1 VVQKKKDE
9 KKKRLHRPALIAR
22 LPKLWW
28 RPGKDWPFLP
38 DEGDRAS
45 YAALADDLDFWD
57 ANIKQRF
64 RDLDHEAQRLQ
75 NRFWRL
81 QLTLILGSA
90 TATIL
95 GAVQAATGGGH
106 VGLAIASAVISGLL
120 AGVTVLVG
128 DGRAQQR
135 YLGAR
140 LKAERIKSE
149 YFLFLAGAGEYA
161 SDATRRHDLESQVD
175 KIEASEGVT

>member
-1 VVQKKKDE
+1 M
-9 KKKRLHRPALIAR
+9 
-22 LPKLWW
+22 
-28 RPGKDWPFLP
+28 
-38 DEGDRAS
+38 
-45 YAALADDLDFWD
+45 
-57 ANIKQRF
+57 
-64 RDLDHEAQRLQ
+64 RLQ

-106 VGLAIASAVISGLL
+106 IWLAVATALISGLL

-135 YLGAR
+135 YLTAR
-140 LKAERIKSE
+140 LQAERIKSE
-149 YFLFLAGAGEYA
+149 YFLFLAGAGQYA
-161 SDATRRHDLESQVD
+161 SESTRRSALDAQIAE
-175 KIEASEGVT
+175 IETSEGVS